1 MNVRELLA
9 KRANLVSQ
17 ARELHS
23 LAERENRDFNQ
34 EEANQY
40 NAIWGDIEA
49 LDKRIQRSESL
60 AGIES
65 EARSDDPE
73 RPESGQRSTP
83 QNDAQVRA
91 FDAFLRTGAIT
102 PEFRA
107 LQADSDVSGG
117 FMTTPQQFVTRLIKA
132 IDDLVYMRQWGTM
145 NTVANAQ
152 SLGMPYLAA
161 DPSDA
166 DWTSELGTGNEDTSM
181 SFGKRELSPKPLAKR
196 IKVSNKL
203 LRLNPDVEG
212 LTIERL
218 AYKFAISLEKAGLT
232 GSGANQ
238 PLGVFTAS
246 DNGIPTSRDVA
257 TGNTTTALTF
267 DGIKEAKY
275 SLKAGY
281 WREANWLFHRTAIK
295 NLAKLKDGEGRYVWQ
310 NSVQAGQP
318 DLLEGLPVGVS
329 EYVPSTFTAG
339 LYVGILG
346 AFRYYH
352 WADALDFSVQRLNEL
367 YAATNQ
373 TGFIGRLESD
383 GMPVLAEA
391 FVRVTL
397 AP

>member
-1 MNVRELLA
+1 MIFGELEYSGFSKDEQ
-9 KRANLVSQ
+9 KR
-17 ARELHS
+17 
-23 LAERENRDFNQ
+23 
-34 EEANQY
+34 
-40 NAIWGDIEA
+40 
-49 LDKRIQRSESL
+49 
-60 AGIES
+60 
-65 EARSDDPE
+65 
-73 RPESGQRSTP
+73 T
-83 QNDAQVRA
+83 
-91 FDAFLRTGAIT
+91 
-102 PEFRA
+102 
-107 LQADSDVSGG
+107 AD
-117 FMTTPQQFVTRLIKA
+117 RL
-132 IDDLVYMRQWGTM
+132 L
-145 NTVANAQ
+145 N
-152 SLGMPYLAA
+152 
-161 DPSDA
+161 
-166 DWTSELGTGNEDTSM
+166 ELGTGNEDTSM